1 LIERH
6 AIPRW
11 GRRPAADIKRD
22 DVKALMRSIEAKV
35 TANQVLASVSAI
47 FTWGLREEVG
57 GVVVNPCHGVERN
70 QTRSRERVLAD
81 SELPKFWSAFGAAGL
96 AGTVL
101 KTILLTGQRPGE
113 VRHMHRQHLID
124 GWWCMPGSPVP
135 ELKWPGTKN
144 GESHR
149 IWIATPV
156 QALLAELEG
165 EGFVFAGSRDRPIE
179 KFDSAMR
186 SICDELGI
194 NDKVTPHDLRRT
206 HGTTITGLGFGRDC
220 MNRVQNH
227 KEGGIASV

>member
-1 LIERH
+1 LPPARPSTPRPRALIERH

-156 QALLAELEG
+156 QAFACGIRGRRLRVC
-165 EGFVFAGSRDRPIE
+165 GFPRPTDR
-179 KFDSAMR
+179 
-186 SICDELGI
+186 
-194 NDKVTPHDLRRT
+194 KVRQCHAFDLRRAW
-206 HGTTITGLGFGRDC
+206 H
-220 MNRVQNH
+220 Q
-227 KEGGIASV
+227 